1 MEKKCII
8 AGAGDFFEKS
18 LPLNE
23 GDLLIAA
30 DGGLDSL
37 LKIGYEPALYIGD
50 QDSSKSDKK
59 IIDSL
64 FFPTRKDDSDMLLA
78 VKEGL
83 KRGYSLFYIL
93 GGTGGRIDHTL
104 ANIKVLE
111 FLSERNSRG
120 FLFFE
125 RQAMTVIKNDEIHLP
140 RESKGYFSLFPI
152 GGEAVGVT
160 IEGGEYTLKDAALE
174 SSCSMGLSN
183 EFKGEDVLI
192 KVKDGSLAVVFER
205 QGKFI

>member
-18 LPLNE
+18 LEIGEN
-23 GDLLIAA
+23 DLLIAA

-37 LKIGYEPALYIGD
+37 LKIGAEPSLYIGD
-50 QDSSKSDKK
+50 RDSSKSDKK
-59 IIDSL
+59 IIDSI
-64 FFPTRKDDSDMLLA
+64 FFPVKKDDSDTLLA
-78 VKEGL
+78 IKEGL
-83 KRGYSLFYIL
+83 KRGYSCFYIF
-93 GGTGGRIDHTL
+93 GGTGGRIDHTM
-104 ANIKVLE
+104 ANIKALE
-111 FLSERNSRG
+111 FLTERNSTG

-125 RQAMTVIKNDEIHLP
+125 RQVMTVIKNSSIHLP
-140 RESKGYFSLFPI
+140 KEFKGYFSIFPT
-152 GGEAVGVT
+152 GGEAKGVT
-160 IEGGEYTLKDAALE
+160 IEGGEYLLQNATLE

-192 KVKDGSLAVVFER
+192 KVQNGSLAVIFER